1 MEYDIHKET
10 QEAIQAGERAL
21 SSLRAAQKELSS
33 AKNWGIFDMLG
44 GGLISTFIK
53 HDKMDNAQEYLE
65 RAKYDLNSF
74 SKELRDINMSL
85 NLNIDTHDFLNFADW
100 FFDGLLV
107 DWLVQDRINEAR
119 EQVDEA
125 IRRVESV
132 VAQLRA
138 SLDF

>member
-1 MEYDIHKET
+1 MQEDYRKEIL
-10 QEAIQAGERAL
+10 EAIDAADRAL
-21 SSLRAAQKELSS
+21 VCLRDAKQALNS
-33 AKNWGIFDMLG
+33 ARNWGIFDMLG

-53 HDKMDNAQEYLE
+53 HDKMDNAQEYME

-138 SLDF
+138 SLDY